1 MLLTSVIL
9 SVLITGLFQADQ
21 GQPGESI
28 WPDIVPLEASVY
40 FADASKASSQFK
52 ILDPKGK
59 PLYILDCR
67 NWRMASGSDFDYSG
81 DFECRLTSTY
91 TRDPTNTLLS
101 EPQHTKSW
109 ESRGRV
115 LGNELVD
122 KCANYPE
129 YGRVRHFRLR
139 KMKITFSFDE
149 LSFKPF
155 ENPYRPKTN
164 KVEFQSLRFTL
175 RVEHDPTALS
185 AIAEPAPFAYP
196 PSAHSEDPNDLS
208 LKCDVLIKGK

>member
-1 MLLTSVIL
+1 MSVVL
-9 SVLITGLFQADQ
+9 SVLLTGLFAVGHGQA
-21 GQPGESI
+21 GESS
-28 WPDIVPLEASVY
+28 WPDIAPLEVSVF
-40 FADASKASSQFK
+40 FADASKAAALFK
-52 ILDPKGK
+52 ILDAKGK

-91 TRDPTNTLLS
+91 ARDPTNTLLS
-101 EPQHTKSW
+101 EPQHTRNW

-115 LGNELVD
+115 LGNELIN

-155 ENPYRPKTN
+155 EDPYRPKTN

-175 RVEHDPTALS
+175 RVERDPGTLS
-185 AIAEPAPFAYP
+185 AISEPVPFAYP
-196 PSAHSEDPNDLS
+196 PSAHPEDPNDFS
-208 LKCDVLIKGK
+208 LNCAAIIKRR